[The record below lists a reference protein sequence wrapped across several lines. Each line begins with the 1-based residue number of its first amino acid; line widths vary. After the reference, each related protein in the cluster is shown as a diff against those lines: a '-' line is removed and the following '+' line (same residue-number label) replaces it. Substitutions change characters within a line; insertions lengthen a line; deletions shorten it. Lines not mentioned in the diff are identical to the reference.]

1 MYLNFKH
8 NLPDD
13 YLVKVDRMSMCN
25 SLETRA
31 PFLDYRLIEF
41 MASVDKNI
49 KIQGLER
56 KSILKNTIGK
66 KLPTQILNGSK
77 KGFSV
82 PLREWFKD
90 KNFKQYLQLNNLNH
104 VLDKKILKSIYRDN
118 INEKNDSGNF
128 LWTLIMLNSFMK

>member
-1 MYLNFKH
+1 
-8 NLPDD
+8 
-13 YLVKVDRMSMCN
+13 MCN

-49 KIQGLER
+49 KIQGFER

-90 KNFKQYLQLNNLNH
+90 KNFEQYLQLNNLNH
-104 VLDKKILKSIYRDN
+104 VLDKKILKSIYRNN

-128 LWTLIMLNSFMK
+128 LWTLIILNSFMK